1 MNIYQRINAIM
12 RDVPGVRK
20 ERNNPQGRYAYAGH
34 EDVTAALHA
43 GYVKHGVVR
52 TATVL
57 KCDILDGGTVMLNVR
72 VSWVSKDDPADRLE
86 VDMPAI
92 QSSVRKEGNLSPVQV
107 GMALSYAVKNAEFK
121 CFALTGDDTPDTEE
135 EDHREP
141 AADTSE
147 FANGAGQEHL
157 RRFEAA
163 QTMDEW
169 KAVNEDIKSK
179 WDTLKHIKGF
189 SEDLVRIRTAAAE
202 RIRGQRQPGQEG

>member
-1 MNIYQRINAIM
+1 
-12 RDVPGVRK
+12 
-20 ERNNPQGRYAYAGH
+20 
-34 EDVTAALHA
+34 
-43 GYVKHGVVR
+43 
-52 TATVL
+52 
-57 KCDILDGGTVMLNVR
+57 
-72 VSWVSKDDPADRLE
+72 
-86 VDMPAI
+86 MPAI
-92 QSSVRKEGNLSPVQV
+92 QSSVRKECNLSPVQV

-189 SEDLVRIRTAAAE
+189 SEDSNRPERRVLAQLLWE
-202 RIRGQRQPGQEG
+202 RIRARRLHADNRSRAVLHARVATNGRVLRQSEESPKGDAPDVQE